1 MLAKQVSH
9 DQEIYCT
16 SEMPLSEVFNKM
28 TQLGC
33 KCMPV
38 LESPTHKNIIGT
50 ITEHDICEKI
60 INGGLNPHR
69 ASAGRF
75 LNGNFMTVRA
85 ETRLEECA
93 VLMKLSGA
101 ERIFVVDENGA
112 FMGVLTEKDLIT
124 EKPRVKLDTVVTDF
138 TAAPKALPA
147 EIHLAY

>member
-1 MLAKQVSH
+1 MLAKQVSR
-9 DQEIYCT
+9 DNEIYCT
-16 SEMPLSEVFNKM
+16 SEMPLTEVFNKM
-28 TQLGC
+28 TELGC

-75 LNGNFMTVRA
+75 LNGNFTTVCA

-93 VLMKLSGA
+93 DLMKLSGA
-101 ERIFVVDENGA
+101 ERIFIVDENGA
-112 FMGVLTEKDLIT
+112 FMGVLTEKELRV
-124 EKPRVKLDTVVTDF
+124 EKPRVNIDKVVTDF